1 MDDAGP
7 DSFDELAG
15 AEAAAW
21 WRDRRRAGAPE
32 DPRGWVQAEAGA
44 VSRGLL
50 VRVWLRCS
58 GGRVQAVRYQV
69 FGGPA
74 ALACAAW
81 MADQLEGRPDRAE
94 SAPAG
99 RQAADCLGLAPEAAG
114 AALVLEDA
122 FRAALTMESPDV
134 RP

>member
-1 MDDAGP
+1 M
-7 DSFDELAG
+7 SH
-15 AEAAAW
+15 
-21 WRDRRRAGAPE
+21 
-32 DPRGWVQAEAGA
+32 
-44 VSRGLL
+44 GLL

-81 MADQLEGRPDRAE
+81 MADRLEGRPAVAD

-99 RQAADCLGLAPEAAG
+99 RDAAARLGLAPEAAG
-114 AALVLEDA
+114 TALVLEDA
-122 FRAALTMESPDV
+122 FRAALAMESPAMK
-134 RP
+134 P